1 MINVIG
7 LELKGN
13 WTQDG
18 SLTTYQMTEEEINKM
33 NNGEIAV
40 VGTVTYEYGPNG
52 SSRTHENTIV
62 NMNLVKEI
70 DIFYDIEDDNMMSQ
84 TLLLEDGSTVFGRS
98 RNHEEVEKWEARG
111 IKISKS
117 YGY

>member
-1 MINVIG
+1 MKVIG
-7 LELKGN
+7 LELQGKM
-13 WTQDG
+13 TVKDD
-18 SLTTYQMTEEEINKM
+18 LTTYYMTEEEIKKM

-52 SSRTHENTIV
+52 SSKTHKNTIV

-84 TLLLEDGSTVFGRS
+84 TLLLKDGSTIFGKS
-98 RNHEEVEKWEARG
+98 RNHEEVSKWEARG
-111 IKISKS
+111 IKINKS